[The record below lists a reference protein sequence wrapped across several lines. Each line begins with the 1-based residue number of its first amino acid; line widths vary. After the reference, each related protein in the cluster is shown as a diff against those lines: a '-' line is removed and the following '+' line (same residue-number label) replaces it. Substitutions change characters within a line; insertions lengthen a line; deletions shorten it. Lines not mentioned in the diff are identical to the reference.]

1 MKFSLV
7 KCFRE
12 PKIVW
17 EGIVLL
23 SFKGL
28 VDICLTEYV

>member
-1 MKFSLV
+1 MKLRLV
-7 KCFRE
+7 KYFRE
-12 PKIVW
+12 TKIVW

-28 VDICLTEYV
+28 VDICLTEYI